1 MVRRARVYGPVKTLR
16 IYRALR
22 RKGVAVD
29 KARAIAGAAKTPARR
44 SQMVRKGNQHRRRKR
59 R

>member
-1 MVRRARVYGPVKTLR
+1 MAGKARTYGPIKTLR

-29 KARAIAGAAKTPARR
+29 KARAIAGAARTPGRRSAMVAKGNRARR
-44 SQMVRKGNQHRRRKR
+44 VTH
-59 R
+59 

>member
-1 MVRRARVYGPVKTLR
+1 MAGRARTYGPLKTLR

-29 KARAIAGAAKTPARR
+29 KARAIAGAARTPQRRSAMVGKGNRARR
-44 SQMVRKGNQHRRRKR
+44 ASR
-59 R
+59 

>member
-1 MVRRARVYGPVKTLR
+1 MARRKFGVVKTLK

-22 RKGVAVD
+22 RKGVAAD
-29 KARAIAGAAKTPARR
+29 KARAIAGASRTPQRR
-44 SQMVRKGNQHRRRKR
+44 SAMVHKGNQTRRLKR